1 MNIVL
6 EKPVIINNHKKNNLK
21 KLINI
26 LPNVDINSKD
36 NLKELNELLNN
47 NKQLKNILNN
57 LIKKNEEYDNKLE
70 DEPLLNE
77 DNRRFT
83 VFPIKYNDIW
93 NMYKK
98 MEACFWKAEE
108 IDFSQ
113 DYKDFMTL
121 NEHEKH
127 FLKRILAFFAASD
140 GIVNFNLEKRFGNEI
155 QVMEAKIVYDFQ
167 KMMENIHG
175 EVYSQ
180 MLDNIIK
187 DNKEKKELFNAINT
201 IPTIKK
207 MADWAFKW
215 INSSDSFAH
224 RVVAFTV
231 VEGVFFS
238 GAFASI
244 FWFKKIKN
252 KGGMFL
258 PGLTKS
264 NEFIARDEG
273 LHTDFGCLLYSH
285 IKNRLSKDTVNN
297 IVEEGVEIA
306 KEFINDALP
315 YKLMGMNKEMMCNYI
330 EYVADRL
337 LISLNYDKKYNKNNP
352 FKFMETIGMIGKTNF
367 FEARPTDYQ
376 DANIFNTNN
385 EFEIDNDF

>member
-1 MNIVL
+1 MELVNDNKNDI
-6 EKPVIINNHKKNNLK
+6 KKNNLK
-21 KLINI
+21 ELIST
-26 LPNVDINSKD
+26 LPNIDINSNESLIKLNHLLKD
-36 NLKELNELLNN
+36 NISLRNILDNMIEKN
-47 NKQLKNILNN
+47 NKLD
-57 LIKKNEEYDNKLE
+57 KKDTE
-70 DEPLLNE
+70 EPLLNS
-77 DNRRFT
+77 DNKRFT
-83 VFPIKYNDIW
+83 VFPIKYHDIW

-113 DYKDFMTL
+113 DYKDFKTL
-121 NEHEKH
+121 NEHEQH

-155 QVMEAKIVYDFQ
+155 QIMEAKIVYDFQ

-187 DNKEKKELFNAINT
+187 DDVEKKELFNAINT

-207 MADWAFKW
+207 MADWSFKW
-215 INSSDSFAH
+215 IDSSDSFAH

-252 KGGMFL
+252 KGGLFL

-285 IKNRLSKDTVNN
+285 IKNRLDQKTIYN
-297 IVEEGVEIA
+297 IVDEGVLIA

-315 YKLMGMNKEMMCNYI
+315 YKLMGMNKDMMCNYI

-337 LISLNYDKKYNKNNP
+337 LITLNYDKLYNKNNP

-376 DANIFNTNN
+376 DANIFNNSKD

>member
-1 MNIVL
+1 MELAQN
-6 EKPVIINNHKKNNLK
+6 KNE
-21 KLINI
+21 
-26 LPNVDINSKD
+26 SKTN
-36 NLKELNELLNN
+36 NLKELINSLPTIDIKSKDSLQKLNHLLKDNNALRNVLDDLIENINE
-47 NKQLKNILNN
+47 KNRDDI
-57 LIKKNEEYDNKLE
+57 
-70 DEPLLNE
+70 DEPLLNI

-83 VFPIKYNDIW
+83 VFPIKYHDIW

-113 DYKDFMTL
+113 DYKDFKTL
-121 NEHEKH
+121 NDHEQH

-140 GIVNFNLEKRFGNEI
+140 GIVNFNLEKRFGSEI

-187 DNKEKKELFNAINT
+187 DNNEKQELFNAIDT

-207 MADWAFKW
+207 MADWSFKW
-215 INSSDSFAH
+215 IDSSESFAH

-252 KGGMFL
+252 KGGLFL

-285 IKNRLSKDTVNN
+285 IKNRLSQNTVYS
-297 IVEEGVEIA
+297 IVSEGVEIA
-306 KEFINDALP
+306 KEFIHDALP
-315 YKLMGMNKEMMCNYI
+315 YKLMGMNKEMMCDYI

-337 LISLNYDKKYNKNNP
+337 LISLNYDKKYNKSNP

-376 DANIFNTNN
+376 DANIFNNTKD